1 MALSKDWTSY
11 SFWACHLSRITQK
24 SSYSFEGEV
33 VRQSH
38 FYTFA
43 LCLLFTACASEPKKE
58 GPDWIRQPTRTVDN
72 GYIVYVGTGD
82 SRDSE
87 RAQLRAEGMAL
98 EDLANECSFIPKG
111 ARLEDRYIV
120 KGKSENTAYV
130 KVAVE
135 FQECTEAQKALE
147 PSDIRKL
154 ANTSFT
160 EQLRRFQDLEETGEL
175 PDKSEYAVL
184 DMPAEVQPPPTMQPG
199 VSDSVHFAVMR
210 QYVAYQKQVVILAP
224 PTVYPPNSPASRTFV
239 TDLQPTVGQIQQT
252 AAANPALVKNPQP
265 WSKIYD
271 RPHVTRPAVL
281 APHHQSGYKS
291 ALPYIH
297 QNDVIKGRNKGSK
310 KRRRGG
316 RHGGEAR
323 EGGR

>member
-1 MALSKDWTSY
+1 M
-11 SFWACHLSRITQK
+11 R
-24 SSYSFEGEV
+24 
-33 VRQSH
+33 RSH
-38 FYTFA
+38 FYTLV

-82 SRDSE
+82 SRDTE
-87 RAQLRAEGMAL
+87 RAQFKAEGMAL

-120 KGKSENTAYV
+120 KGKNENTAYV

-135 FQECTEAQKALE
+135 FQECTEAQKTLE
-147 PSDIRKL
+147 PSDIKKL

-184 DMPAEVQPPPTMQPG
+184 DMPTEVQPPPQTQPG
-199 VSDSVHFAVMR
+199 MSESVHFAVMR
-210 QYVAYQKQVVILAP
+210 QYVAYQKQIVILSPA
-224 PTVYPPNSPASRTFV
+224 TVYPPNSTASHNFV

-252 AAANPALVKNPQP
+252 AAVNPTLVKNPQP

-271 RPHVTRPAVL
+271 RPKVARPAVL

-297 QNDVIKGRNKGSK
+297 QNDVIKGRDKAHK
-310 KRRRGG
+310 KRKRGG
-316 RHGGEAR
+316 GGGHHSGGMGGEER